1 MLEINVKFLS
11 SAMHVQL
18 LMSKSILHVDKFE
31 KKINNN
37 NLLFVVYDN
46 RIRLSSPCLINSGEN
61 KASNFS
67 LV

>member
-1 MLEINVKFLS
+1 MSIKQTGFHKIN
-11 SAMHVQL
+11 
-18 LMSKSILHVDKFE
+18 KFE

-37 NLLFVVYDN
+37 NLLFVGYDN